1 MQAHIV
7 SIGDELIKGE
17 INNSNATYISRELVK
32 RGIYI
37 SSIVTLPDS
46 YEIAFK
52 SFKGILTER
61 GIFII
66 TGGLGATNDDI
77 TRKIISGVLGKPL
90 CIDNSKVKLLKQVY
104 EKKKRRFRSSDMM
117 QASYPEGGILLEN
130 DMGLAYGF
138 YLMDDEQYIFSLP
151 GVPKEMKSMFYN
163 QVLPLLKRQGLFKSK
178 YKYEIL
184 TFSCIPEYTLDQKL
198 EEIVSKYN
206 NIEYGTRS
214 RYGLIKVRIESTR
227 VEIEP
232 CILEIINKL
241 NEYYICR
248 DEQKLESIIGNLLLQ
263 HGLTLA
269 VAESCTAGF
278 LSKVITDVPG
288 SSRYYLGGVVAYSN
302 AIKKNILNVSVETLD
317 TYGAVSGETALEMA
331 RGVKEKL
338 QSDIALSI
346 TGIAGPEGGTEE
358 KAVGTVFICFYRNG
372 KSFKV
377 EKNEFSGDREMVRLR
392 SVNKSLFM
400 LYQFLKEI

>member
-1 MQAHIV
+1 MQAYIV

-17 INNSNATYISRELVK
+17 INNSNAMYISRELVK
-32 RGIYI
+32 RGIYT

-52 SFKGILTER
+52 SIKGILTER
-61 GIFII
+61 GIYII

-104 EKKKRRFRSSDMM
+104 EKKKRRFQRSDMM
-117 QASYPEGGILLEN
+117 QASYPEGGNLLEN
-130 DMGLAYGF
+130 DVGLAYGF
-138 YLMDDEQYIFSLP
+138 YLRDDEHYIFSLP

-163 QVLPLLKRQGLFKSK
+163 QVLPLLKRQGLFHSK

-184 TFSCIPEYTLDQKL
+184 TFSGIPEYTLDHKL

-206 NIEYGTRS
+206 NIQYGTRAS
-214 RYGLIKVRIESTR
+214 YGLIKVRIESTKA
-227 VEIEP
+227 EIEP

-241 NEYYICR
+241 NDYFICR
-248 DEQKLESIIGNLLLQ
+248 DELKLESVIGNLLLQ

-317 TYGAVSGETALEMA
+317 AYGSVSGETALEMA

-358 KAVGTVFICFYRNG
+358 KAVGTVYICFYRNG
-372 KSFKV
+372 RSFKV